1 MRLTTGASGGTLA
14 VLALLSAMLS
24 AAQGRTAVA
33 NQSAATKS
41 LPAATEA
48 ALLTKSVEVTAPVYI
63 RIFKEESELEV
74 WKARPNGRYV
84 HVQTFPICNW
94 SGALGPKK
102 ALGDH
107 MAPEGFY
114 RLNNDSLKP
123 DSKYHLALNVGY
135 PNALDRALGRTG
147 DFIMVHGDCVSVG
160 CFAMTDGL
168 IEQVY
173 AFVREALDAGQDEI
187 PTHIFPFRMTAANI
201 MRHAGHPAIASWAPL
216 KEAYDDF
223 ARTKEP
229 PRIGVC
235 EKRYVVNSLIEIDGS
250 AADACPAAI
259 GKRLAP
265 VSPRLAKRLKGAGA
279 PLVAIGIKTRTPDNI
294 ANWSDASAKAAMEA
308 MAKRDENRRDRKKTE
323 AQRAAD
329 MGGLTPYLAQ

>member
-1 MRLTTGASGGTLA
+1 
-14 VLALLSAMLS
+14 
-24 AAQGRTAVA
+24 
-33 NQSAATKS
+33 
-41 LPAATEA
+41 
-48 ALLTKSVEVTAPVYI
+48 
-63 RIFKEESELEV
+63 
-74 WKARPNGRYV
+74 
-84 HVQTFPICNW
+84 
-94 SGALGPKK
+94 
-102 ALGDH
+102 

-114 RLNNDSLKP
+114 RLNRESLKP

-173 AFVREALDAGQDEI
+173 AFVREALDAGQDEV

-201 MRHAGHPAIASWAPL
+201 LRHAGHEAVASWAPL

-235 EKRYVVNSLIEIDGS
+235 EKRYVVNPLIEIDGG
-250 AADACPAAI
+250 AADACPAAV

-265 VSPRLAKRLKGAGA
+265 VSPRLAKKLKGAGA
-279 PLVAIGIKTRTPDNI
+279 PLVVWGLKTRTPENI
-294 ANWSDASAKAAMEA
+294 ANWSDAAAKAAMDA
-308 MAKRDENRRDRKKTE
+308 LAKRDENRRDRKKSET
-323 AQRAAD
+323 QRAAD